1 MLVKDIMTEPVVTIR
16 EDQSILEAREIMRGK
31 RLISLPVVDDMQ
43 RVRGIITSDDI
54 GKASPSDSSTLSR
67 YEANYLLG
75 RLKVISVEADD
86 TIEYVAYKLYKYK
99 VNALPVVN
107 QENKLCGIVSR
118 SDIFRSIVEIMGMN
132 RNCLRITIEAP
143 DKVGVVAEISN
154 IMKEDGIN
162 IISLVTK
169 QNGDGTAEVTI
180 RAALNNNGMDII
192 EQIREA
198 GYEVSDVM
206 TLDGIE

>member
-16 EDQSILEAREIMRGK
+16 EEQSILEAREIMRGK

-75 RLKVISVEADD
+75 RLKVKDVMKRSVISVEADD

-99 VNALPVVN
+99 VN
-107 QENKLCGIVSR
+107 
-118 SDIFRSIVEIMGMN
+118 
-132 RNCLRITIEAP
+132 T
-143 DKVGVVAEISN
+143 
-154 IMKEDGIN
+154 
-162 IISLVTK
+162 SLT
-169 QNGDGTAEVTI
+169 
-180 RAALNNNGMDII
+180 
-192 EQIREA
+192 
-198 GYEVSDVM
+198 S
-206 TLDGIE
+206 

>member
-1 MLVKDIMTEPVVTIR
+1 
-16 EDQSILEAREIMRGK
+16 
-31 RLISLPVVDDMQ
+31 
-43 RVRGIITSDDI
+43 
-54 GKASPSDSSTLSR
+54 
-67 YEANYLLG
+67 
-75 RLKVISVEADD
+75 
-86 TIEYVAYKLYKYK
+86 
-99 VNALPVVN
+99 
-107 QENKLCGIVSR
+107 
-118 SDIFRSIVEIMGMN
+118 MGMN

-169 QNGDGTAEVTI
+169 QHGDGTAEITI

>member
-75 RLKVISVEADD
+75 RLKVKDVMKRSVISVEADD

-132 RNCLRITIEAP
+132 RNCPVSYTHLTLP
-143 DKVGVVAEISN
+143 
-154 IMKEDGIN
+154 
-162 IISLVTK
+162 TK
-169 QNGDGTAEVTI
+169 LEV
-180 RAALNNNGMDII
+180 
-192 EQIREA
+192 
-198 GYEVSDVM
+198 
-206 TLDGIE
+206 